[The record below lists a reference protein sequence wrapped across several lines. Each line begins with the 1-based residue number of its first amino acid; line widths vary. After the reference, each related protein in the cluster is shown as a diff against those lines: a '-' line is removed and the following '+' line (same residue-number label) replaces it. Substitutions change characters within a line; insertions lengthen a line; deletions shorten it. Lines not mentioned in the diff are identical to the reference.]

1 MGSDKNSGSCI
12 SSIFHS
18 IRKRLKRS
26 KDDRKMKMT
35 KERIFN
41 ARTRIIG
48 VDRAALECQVTERN
62 NAEAVEAAR
71 DSAYSRDMIRNDKLG
86 VLLQERQDKDARN
99 LHKKL
104 NEFRS
109 QYQTP
114 DSRREWDLNNPE
126 FLKIQKPTRES
137 DCDKNLEFRLLKFL
151 KERICPVRS

>member
-1 MGSDKNSGSCI
+1 M
-12 SSIFHS
+12 
-18 IRKRLKRS
+18 IRKKIS
-26 KDDRKMKMT
+26 YDFQKNEDDR

-109 QYQTP
+109 QYQVK
-114 DSRREWDLNNPE
+114 
-126 FLKIQKPTRES
+126 KIKGWS
-137 DCDKNLEFRLLKFL
+137 
-151 KERICPVRS
+151 ER